1 MRLPKRDHYE
11 LARDAA
17 LRRLREGWDAD
28 RLSALQAR
36 LLDEGRTVALPV
48 LCWRLEVCL
57 EPYAMRVLPDG
68 REAGITWQILALNYL
83 GAGQPAPP
91 RGLRSLADFAEG
103 RGYEKA
109 FEGRV
114 IGRLSRTAGRD
125 RESLARAAGR
135 LGAVPTGHD
144 PMRCMFR
151 FFPLLEFQ
159 VSRYE
164 GDEDFPASCSVLFS
178 DNLLSLFS
186 MEDGIVAAERLVAAL
201 EGKTPVAGK

>member
-1 MRLPKRDHYE
+1 MRG
-11 LARDAA
+11 A
-17 LRRLREGWDAD
+17 
-28 RLSALQAR
+28 
-36 LLDEGRTVALPV
+36 TVALPV

-83 GAGQPAPP
+83 GARQPAPP

-125 RESLARAAGR
+125 RESLARAAER